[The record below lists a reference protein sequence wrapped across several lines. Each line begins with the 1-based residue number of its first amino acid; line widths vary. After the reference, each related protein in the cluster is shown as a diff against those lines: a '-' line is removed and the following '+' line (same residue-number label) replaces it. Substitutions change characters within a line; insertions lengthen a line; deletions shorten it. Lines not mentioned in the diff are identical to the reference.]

1 MNPPTS
7 PFIGCLLGL
16 ACGDALGAPYEGGIP
31 ERLAWSLIGKTKEGL
46 PRWTDDTQMSLD
58 VAASLLAHGDVDQND
73 LAQAF
78 QKSYRWSRGYGPGT
92 AKVLSHIRAGQPWQQ
107 ASRASYKDGSIGN
120 GGAMRIPV
128 VSMFYH
134 GQPLDILLEKTRLVT
149 EITHAHPAA
158 IEGAALVALCVSCA
172 LQGFPMADALKYF
185 VTAYPGTLFLS
196 KVHRLQTLVTS
207 HTTPSPSE
215 IVHQFGNGIVALD
228 SCVTAMAIAHCF
240 KDKPFQSLVEFTAQ
254 CKGDVDTIAAMAGA
268 WWGATNGDA
277 GLQKIAIED
286 REAIVRVGEQLYAHI
301 SSYCN

>member
-1 MNPPTS
+1 MY
-7 PFIGCLLGL
+7 GL
-16 ACGDALGAPYEGGIP
+16 ACERALGMHASTEQRPDFQDGELKTTSLRRKKNGQWSVKESLAITFINP
-31 ERLAWSLIGKTKEGL
+31 EDVMRDPFDKSAIWKKLQNLLIVLRE
-46 PRWTDDTQMSLD
+46 
-58 VAASLLAHGDVDQND
+58 
-73 LAQAF
+73 
-78 QKSYRWSRGYGPGT
+78 YGPGT
-92 AKVLSHIRAGQPWQQ
+92 AKVLRHIRAGQPWQQ

-128 VSMFYH
+128 VAMFYH

-158 IEGAALVALCVSCA
+158 IEGAALVALCVSFA